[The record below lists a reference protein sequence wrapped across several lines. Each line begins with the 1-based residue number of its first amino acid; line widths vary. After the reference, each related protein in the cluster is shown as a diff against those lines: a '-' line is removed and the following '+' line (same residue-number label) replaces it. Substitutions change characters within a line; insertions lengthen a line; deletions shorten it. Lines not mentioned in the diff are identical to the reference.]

1 MISFLYFGKAR
12 LEKTYPLCLTSWDLF
27 ISSCYVFKRGSK
39 WSWKQEFNYGVEFV
53 LLISFVDDA
62 IGAIEDALTSLQG
75 LAMGFPSLIV
85 QSTQGQ
91 NFNLATKEYTHAV
104 VTRFRSRE
112 PSFPLTIYLC
122 SDSVPPSFCL
132 PLLTGF
138 FFFCSRGSWDIWGQL
153 GLQTCKEQNILISAY
168 LGFDIHFNEL
178 S

>member
-1 MISFLYFGKAR
+1 M
-12 LEKTYPLCLTSWDLF
+12 
-27 ISSCYVFKRGSK
+27 
-39 WSWKQEFNYGVEFV
+39 
-53 LLISFVDDA
+53 LLISFVDGA

-138 FFFCSRGSWDIWGQL
+138 FFLVAEALEIFEGSSDYKHVRSKIYLFPLIWDS
-153 GLQTCKEQNILISAY
+153 TFISMNLVKQIKIYVAF
-168 LGFDIHFNEL
+168 LFPSL
-178 S
+178 L